1 MGDFTRR
8 DGFEY
13 EYLRPRQQRADD
25 RETRVFGGGSNER
38 HDSLFNVWKKRIL
51 LGLVPPVD
59 FVEKK
64 HGPPSFQKVFAR
76 FRNDL
81 REVLLFAH
89 DAGQME
95 KFRVDGFGNE
105 VRETGFSRPGR
116 SPENHGNEPSRF
128 EDLAYRSPLSNKVL
142 LSDEFI
148 ESPGSE
154 YGGKRFDFF
163 GHRSF

>member
-1 MGDFTRR
+1 M
-8 DGFEY
+8 
-13 EYLRPRQQRADD
+13 
-25 RETRVFGGGSNER
+25 
-38 HDSLFNVWKKRIL
+38 
-51 LGLVPPVD
+51 D

-76 FRNDL
+76 LRDDL

-95 KFRVDGFGNE
+95 KFSVDGFGNE
-105 VRETGFSRPGR
+105 VRETGLSRPWW

-128 EDLAYRSPLSNKVL
+128 EDLAYRSPLSNEVL
-142 LSDEFI
+142 LSDELI
-148 ESPGSE
+148 ESPGPE